1 MAAGVII
8 FFNWISKV
16 ILTRFAAYQKRETYS
31 SQIYEETTSMAAVEV
46 LNCGLVPL
54 AIAAYASYFD
64 GEDFMQNAYK
74 KGGFVEEVSFV
85 LVTMLL
91 GDTVK

>member
-64 GEDFMQNAYK
+64 GEDFM
-74 KGGFVEEVSFV
+74 
-85 LVTMLL
+85 
-91 GDTVK
+91 